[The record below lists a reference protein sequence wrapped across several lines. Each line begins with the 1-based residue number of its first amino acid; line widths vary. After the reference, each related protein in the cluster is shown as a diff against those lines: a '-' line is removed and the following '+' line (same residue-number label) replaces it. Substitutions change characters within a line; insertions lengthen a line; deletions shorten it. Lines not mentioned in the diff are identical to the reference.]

1 MDTNRKTALDVLT
14 AYERDG
20 AYPNLELKKRLRGI
34 ESDRDRRFISALVY
48 GVIEKKLTLDYYIG
62 KVSSVKLRKINAV
75 VLTVLRMGL
84 YQIMFLSTPE
94 SAACSSSVELAKTNG
109 QIKSAGFV
117 NAVLRKLSKSYN
129 DIPLPENRTE
139 YLSVRYSVSPS
150 VLSLLVNSLGEQ
162 NAKRYLEYDAAEEKA
177 IYIAANPVKL
187 HNDKLPAILQEE
199 GITALKTDFEGLYR
213 VQSGFDIEGTDA
225 YRRGFFHVIG
235 KASYIAAKAVGAKGS
250 DIVYDMCAAPG
261 GKTFA
266 VSYMSNG
273 QAEITAFDL
282 HKHKTDIIKKDIGR
296 LGLSNIKAVTFD
308 STKINEKMISTADCV
323 LCDVPCSGLGI
334 LHNKPDIKYKNTD
347 ELSLINVQKQILKNG
362 ALYLKPGG
370 RLVYSTCTVNNNE
383 NSEVVYEFLANNP
396 QFEIDKTVDLYNNEY
411 GQKLF
416 LPYTDGTDGFYIA
429 VMKKKEV

>member
-187 HNDKLPAILQEE
+187 HND
-199 GITALKTDFEGLYR
+199 
-213 VQSGFDIEGTDA
+213 
-225 YRRGFFHVIG
+225 
-235 KASYIAAKAVGAKGS
+235 
-250 DIVYDMCAAPG
+250 
-261 GKTFA
+261 
-266 VSYMSNG
+266 
-273 QAEITAFDL
+273 
-282 HKHKTDIIKKDIGR
+282 
-296 LGLSNIKAVTFD
+296 
-308 STKINEKMISTADCV
+308 
-323 LCDVPCSGLGI
+323 
-334 LHNKPDIKYKNTD
+334 
-347 ELSLINVQKQILKNG
+347 
-362 ALYLKPGG
+362 
-370 RLVYSTCTVNNNE
+370 
-383 NSEVVYEFLANNP
+383 
-396 QFEIDKTVDLYNNEY
+396 
-411 GQKLF
+411 
-416 LPYTDGTDGFYIA
+416 
-429 VMKKKEV
+429 